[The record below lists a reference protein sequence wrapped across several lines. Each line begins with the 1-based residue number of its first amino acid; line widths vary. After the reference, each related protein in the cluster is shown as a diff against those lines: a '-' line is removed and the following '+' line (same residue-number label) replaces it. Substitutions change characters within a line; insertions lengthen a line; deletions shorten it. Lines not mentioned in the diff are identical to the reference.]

1 MELVLSFMGIGAFCL
16 VALIIE
22 TLIGGEPQSGSRLK
36 HNKRRNR
43 NH

>member
-22 TLIGGEPQSGSRLK
+22 TLIGGEPQSGSRLRDS
-36 HNKRRNR
+36 KRRNR

>member
-22 TLIGGEPQSGSRLK
+22 TLIGDEPQSGSRLRP
-36 HNKRRNR
+36 NKRRNR